1 VGLDVMIKRAKTED
15 AEEILDLQKLAYQ
28 SQAKIYNDYSLPPLT
43 QTLEEVKVDFEDQ
56 IVLKAT
62 ISKRIIGSVRAYV
75 DEETCY
81 IGRLFVHPDFQNR
94 GIGTELM
101 NAIERTFNEAKRFR
115 LFTGHR
121 SDKSIYLY
129 QKLGYKMI
137 EIKRI
142 TDGLSI
148 IHMEKASAMPR

>member
-1 VGLDVMIKRAKTED
+1 MGLDVMIKRAKTED

>member
-1 VGLDVMIKRAKTED
+1 MIKRAKTED